1 MTFGITARLHLN
13 RAAISLP
20 IVLCLLVPATAR
32 AQRPGALR
40 VLFIG
45 NSYTYFN
52 DLPEVFAKLAEA
64 GHQGKIETRMVAPGG
79 WRLKDHWEKGTAR
92 KLLGEGKWDFVVLQD
107 QSTLGMDYWVE
118 GTDHAN
124 SDAIFRPYAEK
135 WAAQIQANGAAPVFF
150 LTWAGKNVPEDQPAL
165 NYAYVRAAKDTRS
178 LLAPVGMAWDALR
191 HAQPSLALFYEGHG
205 SHPSP
210 AGSYL
215 AACVLYA
222 TILHRDPL
230 GLPSRITGTP
240 VNLDT
245 EKLEPGKSVTLVD
258 LSAIDAETIQREAWK
273 AWQGIADHG
282 GYPNVLRPNPPAVEP
297 LPAGLPLSGAE
308 LDGTWLGTILFYPI
322 GPVEIVLRIESSPSL
337 RGQLEIRY
345 HSKDFADESVELSD
359 LRVQGSELSFSDP
372 KSVGVDNLAVH
383 LLGVMPR
390 HGELRGTA
398 EASREN
404 ADSHVRLLG
413 TWSLR
418 KQ

>member
-1 MTFGITARLHLN
+1 MKG
-13 RAAISLP
+13 AAISLL
-20 IVLCLLVPATAR
+20 IVLCFLLPTKAQAR
-32 AQRPGALR
+32 QSGKTR

-52 DLPEVFAKLAEA
+52 DLPEIFAQLAEA

-79 WRLKDHWEKGTAR
+79 WRLKDHWEKGTALT
-92 KLLGEGKWDFVVLQD
+92 LLDEERWDFVVLQD
-107 QSTLGMDYWVE
+107 QSTMGMDYWVK

-124 SDAIFRPYAEK
+124 SDAVFRPYADK
-135 WAAQIQANGAAPVFF
+135 WAAEIRKKKATPVFF

-165 NYAYVRAAKDTRS
+165 NYAYVSAAKETRS

-191 HAQPSLALFYEGHG
+191 REQPSFGLFYEGRG

-222 TILHRDPL
+222 TIFHQNPL

-240 VNLDT
+240 VNLNT
-245 EKLEPGKSVTLVD
+245 EKPEPDKNVTLAE

-273 AWQGIADHG
+273 VWQEIANQG
-282 GYPNVLRPNPPAVEP
+282 GYPNLPLPNPPAVEP
-297 LPAGLPLSGAE
+297 LPAGLPLSDAE
-308 LDGTWLGTILFYPI
+308 LDGTWRGTILFYPS
-322 GPVEIVLRIESSPSL
+322 GPVDMVLRIESTQGV

-345 HSKDFADESVELSD
+345 HSKDFRDESIELSD
-359 LRVQGSELSFSDP
+359 LHVQGSELSFSDP
-372 KSVGVDNLAVH
+372 KSAGVDHLAVH

-390 HGELRGTA
+390 DGELLGTA
-398 EASREN
+398 EAGREN
-404 ADSHVRLLG
+404 ADVHVRLLG
-413 TWSLR
+413 TWSLK